1 MNITEL
7 INKQNELE
15 EKIDK
20 LKDESDEVGEVIK
33 KKFDAMTHEE
43 RMGHY
48 DSIPCGKTKYDIF
61 RKHFLPLMESKRIG
75 E

>member
-7 INKQNELE
+7 IKKQSELE

-20 LKDESDEVGEVIK
+20 LKDESDEIGEVIK
-33 KKFDAMTHEE
+33 KKFDEMSHEE
-43 RMGHY
+43 RMEHY
-48 DSIPCGKTKYDIF
+48 DSLPCGSTKYDIF
-61 RKHFLPLMESKRIG
+61 SKHFYPLIEAKRRG